1 MSCRRV
7 CRELLWLARFGE
19 FGPSSQP
26 HLDHLAGCRHC
37 RDEVGFDRAMVQQLR
52 IALAERIEGAA
63 PSANAF
69 QAILERTQQPEPRR
83 WSVTWTTMLSRLR
96 FATAMAGTGL
106 ALVLAL
112 NMEVVRVDVPGTDAP
127 RVEEA
132 TLQQVP
138 RMPTG
143 RTTLAALAHHEAYG
157 AATARRPDPE
167 ASLMWGATQP
177 QPPSSGL
184 QGAADDAADGGVEAA
199 EAPRVEL
206 RVAFQPFQIHDPTFT
221 VTSAHATEEAEDAWV
236 PVDLSQGEPS

>member
-26 HLDHLAGCRHC
+26 HLDHLAGCRQC

-69 QAILERTQQPEPRR
+69 QAILERTRQPEPRR
-83 WSVTWTTMLSRLR
+83 WPVTWTTVLSRLR

-112 NMEVVRVDVPGTDAP
+112 NVEVVRVDVPGTDA
-127 RVEEA
+127 RTVEEA
-132 TLQQVP
+132 ALQQVP

-143 RTTLAALAHHEAYG
+143 RTTLAALAHHEGYVE
-157 AATARRPDPE
+157 AAAPRPDPE

-177 QPPSSGL
+177 QPPSFGRD
-184 QGAADDAADGGVEAA
+184 GAAADAAEAADDAAAA
-199 EAPRVEL
+199 PQVEL
-206 RVAFQPFQIHDPTFT
+206 RVAFQPFQIHDPASSA
-221 VTSAHATEEAEDAWV
+221 TSAHATADAEGGWV

>member
-26 HLDHLAGCRHC
+26 HLDHLAGCQTC

-52 IALAERIEGAA
+52 IALAERIEDAV

-83 WSVTWTTMLSRLR
+83 WFVTWTTALGRLR

-112 NMEVVRVDVPGTDAP
+112 NMEVVRVDAPETDAATF
-127 RVEEA
+127 EQA

-138 RMPTG
+138 RLPTG
-143 RTTLAALAHHEAYG
+143 RTGLAVPGHHGGRVAP
-157 AATARRPDPE
+157 AAPDPE
-167 ASLMWGATQP
+167 DALMASVTRPLAPTT
-177 QPPSSGL
+177 PSTDEEGSAEL
-184 QGAADDAADGGVEAA
+184 ADGPGVEI
-199 EAPRVEL
+199 RVT
-206 RVAFQPFQIHDPTFT
+206 FQPFQMHDP
-221 VTSAHATEEAEDAWV
+221 ATTPAADVDDTETEWSQ
-236 PVDLSQGEPS
+236 VDLSQGEPS